1 MSGQM
6 GLPDMGRSRAAAQD
20 PHNAGRA
27 GPFID
32 PAQVFGTP
40 VDRRAAR
47 RDTGA
52 TMKRTLRA
60 LLPALMLVPLSAM
73 PPVGAGRAMA
83 QAVPVQAGQAGPE
96 AAEPVRIVNRT
107 GQPAT
112 ALHAVR
118 SGRADWGGNLLNRG
132 PLPNNAGFAMRPGAE
147 AGCRFDIR
155 LVLQDGR
162 EALARNQDICTT
174 PRVEL
179 SNAVTVAPQ
188 AAAAAQAS
196 GAQASGAQASGAQA
210 SGARPNPNARRVST
224 GTGFL
229 VAPGRVMT
237 NQHVVGGCDR
247 ILARMPGGAW
257 LAAVPPA
264 QVDRALDLSV
274 LNVPGA
280 EGPTLEFRA
289 APTLRRGE
297 GVVAY
302 GFPLSNLL
310 SADPKLTR
318 GEVNGLAG
326 IRNDPNTIQISAEV
340 QPGNS
345 GGPLLDMQGHVVGVV
360 VAKLDSR
367 RVQNVD
373 NVNFAVRGEAAQAFL
388 RRAGVPFRTAESRGA
403 ELSAADVGDI
413 ANRATMLLRCEG

>member
-1 MSGQM
+1 M
-6 GLPDMGRSRAAAQD
+6 GLPNMGRSRAAARD
-20 PHNAGRA
+20 LHNAARTDR
-27 GPFID
+27 FID
-32 PAQVFGTP
+32 PAQVFVPP
-40 VDRRAAR
+40 VDLRAASP
-47 RDTGA
+47 DIVA
-52 TMKRTLRA
+52 VMNRTLRA
-60 LLPALMLVPLSAM
+60 LLLLPTLLLPPLAAMPDPAL
-73 PPVGAGRAMA
+73 A
-83 QAVPVQAGQAGPE
+83 QAAPGPAGSGTAEP
-96 AAEPVRIVNRT
+96 ATAEPVRIVNRT

-118 SGRADWGGNLLNRG
+118 SGRTDWGGNLLNRG
-132 PLPNNAGFAMRPGAE
+132 PLPNNAGFAMRPSAE

-155 LVLQDGR
+155 LVLADGR
-162 EALARNQDICTT
+162 EALARNQDICAT

-179 SNAVTVAPQ
+179 SNAVTAAPPAAR
-188 AAAAAQAS
+188 AAA
-196 GAQASGAQASGAQA
+196 
-210 SGARPNPNARRVST
+210 ARPNPNARRVST

-229 VAPGRVMT
+229 VAPGRVLT

-247 ILARMPGGAW
+247 ILARMPGGGW

-274 LNVPGA
+274 LNIPGA
-280 EGPTLEFRA
+280 EGAALEFRA

-326 IRNDPNTIQISAEV
+326 LRNDPNTIQISAEV

-345 GGPLLDMQGHVVGVV
+345 GGPLLDMHGHVVGVV

-388 RRAGVPFRTAESRGA
+388 RRAEFRATAFGGA
-403 ELSAADVGDI
+403 EGNAGAADVGDI
-413 ANRATMLLRCEG
+413 ANRATVLLRCEG